1 MHILLEKGAYN
12 SSKLI
17 KVSEKHIFYTKF
29 LWFLFTQLIHVQVF
43 NDDISFYSPSRL
55 SFVLFLLIKEQRED
69 FSQGPLRFYSKK
81 CFFMFRGMRVTSGK
95 VTILKD
101 TGNLI
106 GQTPLLL
113 GL

>member
-1 MHILLEKGAYN
+1 
-12 SSKLI
+12 
-17 KVSEKHIFYTKF
+17 
-29 LWFLFTQLIHVQVF
+29 
-43 NDDISFYSPSRL
+43 
-55 SFVLFLLIKEQRED
+55 
-69 FSQGPLRFYSKK
+69 
-81 CFFMFRGMRVTSGK
+81 MFRGMRVTSGK